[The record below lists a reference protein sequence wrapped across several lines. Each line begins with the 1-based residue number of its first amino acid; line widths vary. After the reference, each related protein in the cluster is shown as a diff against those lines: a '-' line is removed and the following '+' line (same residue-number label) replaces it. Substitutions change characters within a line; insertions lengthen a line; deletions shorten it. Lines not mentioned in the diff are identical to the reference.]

1 MPYVSGHAGHE
12 IIVTMTTDSSNKLNF
27 AGIDI
32 KPFTY
37 DASFN
42 GGTGTGLVS
51 SVTTADFPGYH
62 YDTYTV
68 KLNYSYDAI
77 PLVTTTVGAL
87 IVIAEGLI
95 DAAITAGIGGGG
107 PSVAPT
113 NVDAVSGL
121 I

>member
-1 MPYVSGHAGHE
+1 
-12 IIVTMTTDSSNKLNF
+12 
-27 AGIDI
+27 
-32 KPFTY
+32 
-37 DASFN
+37 
-42 GGTGTGLVS
+42 
-51 SVTTADFPGYH
+51 
-62 YDTYTV
+62 
-68 KLNYSYDAI
+68 
-77 PLVTTTVGAL
+77 LVTTTVGAL